1 MARLEKKQT
10 RKGKHPMSES
20 QKVIEIEVLRYLPE
34 SDKEPHREVYKVPF
48 SDDMSVL
55 QGAQYIKDNLDG
67 SLTFRWSCRMA
78 ICGSCGM
85 MINGIPKLS
94 CETFLRDYYP
104 NRITIEALANFPIEK
119 DLVTDLSGFI
129 EKLEAIQPYI
139 IPKEERTLE
148 QGEYLQ
154 TPEQFNAY
162 IQFTSC
168 INCTLCYAA
177 CPQVGLNPDFIGPA
191 AIALAHRYNMD
202 SRDGGTAQRMA
213 LLASEDGVYNC
224 SAVGY
229 CSEVCPK
236 HVDPGNAV
244 NINKIEAAKDYFL
257 RFLSPK
263 GGAK

>member
-1 MARLEKKQT
+1 MAEQ
-10 RKGKHPMSES
+10 
-20 QKVIEIEVLRYLPE
+20 QKTIEIEVLRYNPE
-34 SDKEPHREVYKVPF
+34 TDAEPHQQVFQVPF
-48 SDDMSVL
+48 TDDMSVL
-55 QGAQYIKDNLDG
+55 QGAQYIKDNFDG

-94 CETFLRDYYP
+94 CETFIRDYYP
-104 NRITIEALANFPIEK
+104 NRITVEALAHFPIEK
-119 DLVTDLSGFI
+119 DLVSDLSGFI
-129 EKLEAIQPYI
+129 EKLESVQPYI
-139 IPKEERTLE
+139 IPKEPRSIE

-154 TPEQFNAY
+154 TPKQVADY
-162 IQFTSC
+162 MQFTSC
-168 INCTLCYAA
+168 INCLLCYAA
-177 CPQVGLNPDFIGPA
+177 CPQVGLTPDFIGPA

-202 SRDGGTAQRMA
+202 SRDGGQAQRMQ
-213 LLASEDGVYNC
+213 LLASVDGVFNC

-244 NINKIEAAKDYFL
+244 NVNKINAATDYFL

>member
-1 MARLEKKQT
+1 
-10 RKGKHPMSES
+10 MSET
-20 QKVIEIEVLRYLPE
+20 QKVIEIEILRYLPE
-34 SDKEPHREVYKVPF
+34 SDQAPHSEVYKVPF
-48 SDDMSVL
+48 TDDMSVL
-55 QGAQYIKDNLDG
+55 QGAQYIKDNFDG

-94 CETFLRDYYP
+94 CETFIRDYYP
-104 NRITIEALANFPIEK
+104 NRITVEALANFSI
-119 DLVTDLSGFI
+119 G
-129 EKLEAIQPYI
+129 KLEAVQPYI
-139 IPKEERTLE
+139 IPKEPRTVE
-148 QGEYLQ
+148 QGEYIQ
-154 TPEQFNAY
+154 SPEQFAEY

-177 CPQVGLNPDFIGPA
+177 CPQFGLNPDFIGPGA
-191 AIALAHRYNMD
+191 MALLHRYNMD
-202 SRDGGTAQRMA
+202 SRDGGQAQRME
-213 LLASEDGVYNC
+213 LVASEEGVYNC

-244 NINKIEAAKDYFL
+244 NVNKINAAKDYFL